1 MRQRTATSLIIE
13 VSIRL
18 AHKSSQQMTVN
29 ILGINHNTAPV
40 EVREQMVI
48 SETALPE
55 TLQGIRELPG
65 VTETIILSTCNRTE
79 IYWAGSA
86 TPRDAIADLLEQS
99 KHTGSGFRDS
109 LFCHSDQDA
118 AQHLFRVACGLDSMV
133 LGETQITGQL
143 KNAYR
148 LAHDHG
154 AAGAHLSRIFEH
166 AFSIAKKVRTDTDIG
181 ASPVSVAYAAVRLA
195 KQLFAGFE
203 DHTAVLVGAGETIEL
218 VARHLQANH
227 IGKLFIANR
236 SEARAQKLAEEFHG
250 FSLPLTRLDRV
261 LPDADILISS
271 TGSPDPVITAEMMK
285 AAIAKRKRK
294 PLFAVDIA
302 VPRDIEPAVGNMTDV
317 YLYSIDDLQSVITD
331 GQETRRQAAIEAD
344 KIIADALK
352 DFHRAERQRVATP
365 TILGVRESVMRVR
378 DEALAAAR
386 KRIANG
392 HDVDEVMKQMV
403 HVLTQRILHQ
413 PTERLREAAAESD
426 EQFLQVASEL
436 FLGRPAHEDNDDVDL
451 TKKAQR

>member
-1 MRQRTATSLIIE
+1 MS
-13 VSIRL
+13 
-18 AHKSSQQMTVN
+18 VN

-40 EVREQMVI
+40 EVREQVVI
-48 SETALPE
+48 SESALPD
-55 TLQGIRELPG
+55 TLRDIRALPG
-65 VTETIILSTCNRTE
+65 VTEAIILSTCNRTE
-79 IYWAGSA
+79 IYWAGNQQPVA
-86 TPRDAIADLLEQS
+86 AITDLLEQS
-99 KHTGSGFRDS
+99 QHTGSGFRECLFS
-109 LFCHSDQDA
+109 LNDREA
-118 AQHLFRVACGLDSMV
+118 ARHLFRVASGLDSMV

-148 LAHDHG
+148 LAHDQG

-166 AFSIAKKVRTDTDIG
+166 AFSIAKKVRTDTEIG

-203 DHTAVLVGAGETIEL
+203 KHTALLIGAGETIEL
-218 VARHLQANH
+218 VARHLQAH
-227 IGKLFIANR
+227 GIGKIFIANR
-236 SEARAQKLAEEFHG
+236 SEDRAQVLAEQFDG
-250 FSLPLTRLDRV
+250 FAMPLTRLERA

-271 TGSPDPVITAEMMK
+271 TGSPNAIVTHEMMK
-285 AAIAKRKRK
+285 SAIDSRKRK

-302 VPRDIEPAVGNMTDV
+302 VPRDIEPKVGTLRDV
-317 YLYSIDDLQSVITD
+317 YLYTVDDMQSVISE
-331 GQETRRQAAIEAD
+331 GQEARKQAALEAD
-344 KIIADALK
+344 RIIDVAL
-352 DFHRAERQRVATP
+352 DEFHRAERQRVATP

-378 DEALAAAR
+378 DEALEAAR
-386 KRIANG
+386 KRIAAG

-436 FLGRPAHEDNDDVDL
+436 FLGRPQKDEEDEQNASPAR
-451 TKKAQR
+451 AQRR

>member
-1 MRQRTATSLIIE
+1 
-13 VSIRL
+13 
-18 AHKSSQQMTVN
+18 MTVN

-48 SETALPE
+48 AETALPD
-55 TLQGIRELPG
+55 TLREISALPG

-79 IYWAGSA
+79 IYWAGSN
-86 TPRDAIADLLEQS
+86 TPRDAIADVLEQS
-99 KHTGSGFRDS
+99 KHTGTGFRDS
-109 LFCHSDQDA
+109 LFCHSDGDA

-148 LAHDHG
+148 LAHDMG
-154 AAGAHLSRIFEH
+154 AAGAHLSRVFEH
-166 AFSIAKKVRTDTDIG
+166 AFSIAKRVRTDTEIG

-203 DHTAVLVGAGETIEL
+203 KHTAVLVGAGETIEL
-218 VARHLQANH
+218 VARHLEANN

-236 SEARAQKLAEEFHG
+236 SEERAQRLADEFHG
-250 FSLPLTRLDRV
+250 FAMPLSRLDRA

-271 TGSPDPVITAEMMK
+271 TGSPDPVVTTAMMDK
-285 AAIAKRKRK
+285 AIKSRKRK

-302 VPRDIEPAVGNMTDV
+302 VPRDIEPEVGKLSDV
-317 YLYSIDDLQSVITD
+317 YLYSIDDLNNVITD
-331 GQETRRQAAIEAD
+331 GQETRKQAAVEAD
-344 KIIADALK
+344 KIIERALAE
-352 DFHRAERQRVATP
+352 FHKAERQRVATP

-378 DEALAAAR
+378 DEALEAAR

-403 HVLTQRILHQ
+403 HTLTQRILHQ

-436 FLGRPAHEDNDDVDL
+436 FLGRPKTDDETSD
-451 TKKAQR
+451 KNPASRSRRAQR